1 MTSQAMTLPHT
12 PLPYYAILLAAGSG
26 SRFDPLG
33 HQNKLLQPLDDGCSV
48 AVTSAANLLAIM
60 PHVLAVVRPGA
71 KELQAELKAIG
82 CEVTTC
88 EQAGDGMGA
97 SLAHAIAKV
106 SAAPGWIIALA
117 DMPYVKPS
125 TIRTLLDALHG
136 GADIVAPCHDDRRG
150 NPVGFSHFYLPQLL
164 ALSGDEGARRLLQ
177 TLPVRLVKVNDPGIH
192 SDIDRPQD
200 LLH

>member
-1 MTSQAMTLPHT
+1 MTSPHPLPH
-12 PLPYYAILLAAGSG
+12 YYAILLAAGSG

-33 HQNKLLQPLDDGCSV
+33 DQNKLLQLLDDGCSV

-71 KELQAELKAIG
+71 RELQAELKAIG
-82 CEVTTC
+82 CEVTVC
-88 EQAGDGMGA
+88 DRASEGMGT
-97 SLAHAIAKV
+97 SLAHAIGKA
-106 SAAPGWIIALA
+106 SAASGWIIALA

-125 TIRTLLDALHG
+125 TIKALLNALQA
-136 GADIVAPCHDDRRG
+136 GADIVAPCHDGRRG

-164 ALSGDEGARRLLQ
+164 GLSADEGARRLLQ
-177 TLPVRLVKVNDPGIH
+177 TLPVHLVEVDDPGIH
-192 SDIDRPQD
+192 RDIDRPQD

>member
-1 MTSQAMTLPHT
+1 MTSPH
-12 PLPYYAILLAAGSG
+12 PPPHYCAILLAAGSG

-33 HQNKLLQPLDDGCSV
+33 DQNKLLQVLDDGCSV

-71 KELQAELKAIG
+71 RALQAELRAIG
-82 CEVTTC
+82 CEVTVC
-88 EQAGDGMGA
+88 DRAAEGMGA
-97 SLAHAIAKV
+97 SLAHAVNKTN
-106 SAAPGWIIALA
+106 AASGWIIALA

-125 TIRTLLDALHG
+125 TIRALLNALQA
-136 GADIVAPCHDDRRG
+136 GADIVAPCHDGRRG

-164 ALSGDEGARRLLQ
+164 GLSGDEGARRLLH
-177 TLPVRLVKVNDPGIH
+177 TLPVHLVQVDDPGIH
-192 SDIDRPQD
+192 RDIDRPQD